1 MTDGDYTDDAL
12 RFPEAKRFT
21 RDLALDI
28 VRDHACNLW
37 SPSRDALRCDWMELA
52 GHHAPTLTLL
62 VGRGAMVHGARFVG
76 VDTDPATIDGCRAHF
91 GPDAPAVWV
100 NGTVETVLTRREHAD
115 TVARVGVLVYDS
127 HDGVHAR
134 PHRVRR
140 TLRPLLDFARRQ
152 HDALGE
158 FLLVLNLAS
167 DPRFTRPEHHN
178 EYAQVLSEGLGAS
191 VSVDD
196 IHRYTSKATQMAWVA
211 LRYGF

>member
-1 MTDGDYTDDAL
+1 MTYGDYTDDAL
-12 RFPEAKRFT
+12 RFPDAKRFT

-62 VGRGAMVHGARFVG
+62 LERGALAAGARFVG
-76 VDTDPATIDGCRAHF
+76 VDTDPATIDGCREHHR
-91 GPDAPAVWV
+91 DAPAIWV
-100 NGTVETVLTRREHAD
+100 NGTVLGTLTRREHAD

-134 PHRVRR
+134 DVNR
-140 TLRPLLDFARRQ
+140 TLRPLFDFARRQ
-152 HDALGE
+152 RDAIGE

-167 DPRFTRPEHHN
+167 DPRFTRPEHTAR
-178 EYAQVLSEGLGAS
+178 YVDVLSEGLGAP
-191 VSVDD
+191 VSPDD
-196 IHRYTSKATQMAWVA
+196 IHRYTSKATQMSWVA